1 MKYKIKGTVTRN
13 AEFNGKRVVNI
24 MPSKE
29 DLEAFEAAINEEFPD
44 GFVGSPIKENG
55 DGISYLKSTTGF
67 DVAMYKSAKPSG
79 LDVSEVGV
87 YSEVEVQLNVKTTKF
102 NRKNYVVAYLLA
114 MNVLDYVKPEDYN
127 PFLD

>member
-24 MPSKE
+24 KPSAE
-29 DLEAFEAAINEEFPD
+29 DLNAFESAIIDEFTD
-44 GFVGSPIKENG
+44 GFSGTPIKEND
-55 DGISYLKSTTGF
+55 DGSAYIKSTTGF
-67 DVAMYKSAKPSG
+67 DVVMYKSAKPSD
-79 LDVSEVGV
+79 LDISEIGV
-87 YSEVEVQLNVKTTKF
+87 DSDVEVQLNIKTTKF
-102 NRKNYVVAYLLA
+102 NRKTYVVAYLLA

>member
-24 MPSKE
+24 KPCIE
-29 DLEAFEAAINEEFPD
+29 DLNAFEAAINEEFTD
-44 GFVGSPIKENG
+44 GFSGTPIKEND
-55 DGISYLKSTTGF
+55 DGTAYIKSTTGF
-67 DVAMYKSAKPSG
+67 DVSMYKSAKPSD

-87 YSEVEVQLNVKTTKF
+87 DSEVEVQLNIKTTKF
-102 NRKNYVVAYLLA
+102 NRKTYVVAYLLA
-114 MNVLDYVKPEDYN
+114 INVLDYVKQEDYN

>member
-29 DLEAFEAAINEEFPD
+29 DLEAFEAAINEDFPD
-44 GFVGSPIKENG
+44 GFSGSPIKEND
-55 DGISYLKSTTGF
+55 DGVSYIKSTTGF
-67 DVAMYKSAKPSG
+67 DVEMYKSAKPSG

-87 YSEVEVQLNVKTTKF
+87 NSEVEVQLNVKTTKF
-102 NRKNYVVAYLLA
+102 NRKNYVVAYLIA
-114 MNVLDYVKPEDYN
+114 MNVLDYVKPEVYN